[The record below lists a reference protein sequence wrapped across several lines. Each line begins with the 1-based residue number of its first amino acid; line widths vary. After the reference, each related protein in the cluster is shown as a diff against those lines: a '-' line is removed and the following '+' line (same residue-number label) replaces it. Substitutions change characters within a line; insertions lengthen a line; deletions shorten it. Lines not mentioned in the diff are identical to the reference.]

1 MDVRWGRRGVPPL
14 RGVEDAA
21 PYTLFF
27 AGAGHPRPLRSHFY
41 FVIHL
46 PVQRF
51 PRKHAVF
58 QRHIPVGAVFLGDG
72 GGAGVEVIV
81 IIAERLPCGH
91 VGMTV
96 QQDIPRLQWRQV
108 RGVVRQLYKRIRG
121 LVRKLPYKS

>member
-21 PYTLFF
+21 PYDLFF
-27 AGAGHPRPLRSHFY
+27 AGAGLTRPLRSHFY
-41 FVIHL
+41 FVILL

-58 QRHIPVGAVFLGDG
+58 QRHIPVGAVLLGDG

-81 IIAERLPCGH
+81 IIADACHAGTW
-91 VGMTV
+91 V
-96 QQDIPRLQWRQV
+96 
-108 RGVVRQLYKRIRG
+108 
-121 LVRKLPYKS
+121 